1 MKVAKKLVE
10 VALPLD
16 AIKKDLVERYA
27 RAGWPG
33 GLTDDE
39 LVALSLI
46 TGVILMFLTLGAAL
60 LIKPPFAF
68 LCVIGLLLGPGL
80 VSNDLS
86 GKAKAR
92 ELAISRTLPFVLD
105 LLVLTIRAGA
115 SLTMAM
121 ERVALDYDRHPIGQE
136 FRATLGDIELGVTT
150 RDSFKALGE
159 RNANVPSLRA
169 FVDDLIQSEELGRP
183 IADTLQRL
191 SDGTRARRI
200 SEATAAAGNAK
211 VMVLVPGMLIF
222 IATLIILFAPFA
234 VKYYYGGFSP
244 DGQWLVSGSHDKTL
258 RIWRAATGHEVETLR
273 GHTRVPWRIVFDPSA
288 RTLISCGNGEL
299 RRWDIKSGE
308 MLQAERVT
316 AQVLHA
322 LASSPDGRLLATAGL
337 ARRSRLS
344 H

>member
-1 MKVAKKLVE
+1 MLSTPVAGNPIFLVSAAVFAGTAVGLLTFYVSKALSSGELTVMKAAISQSQLEKRRLQGEHSSGLFKLALRVLPS
-10 VALPLD
+10 VTPVTSKLPLD

-244 DGQWLVSGSHDKTL
+244 DGQ
-258 RIWRAATGHEVETLR
+258 
-273 GHTRVPWRIVFDPSA
+273 
-288 RTLISCGNGEL
+288 
-299 RRWDIKSGE
+299 
-308 MLQAERVT
+308 
-316 AQVLHA
+316 
-322 LASSPDGRLLATAGL
+322 
-337 ARRSRLS
+337 
-344 H
+344 